1 MIDRMEWGGRWGWS
15 VWSTRALE
23 SLNNEQGVNSRT
35 SMFCD
40 VDDDADD
47 SHVHHRRRNFRM
59 IPEWKFR
66 FFGGMWNFIC
76 EYLLKASVIQ
86 SVRAHTNRSRRHMI
100 LNEFPFAAFVRL
112 LARIEIWIYILHS
125 CVCDNNRILHIAYV
139 SHERPFS
146 ANDVEDEKSHIDAW
160 MLPLPFFNNSTYGRT
175 KHHNQVQI
183 KWKLIDSKYDIRWNG
198 TIKWMT
204 TKITKWSIDRLHSMS
219 IQLAILEYIY
229 ILILMSGI
237 FMALLWNVTPQVSHT
252 ESKRCHRIDGRALKI
267 LLIVAW
273 KATIIALCP
282 FLFELNILFCD
293 RPLWKSRAYNTKN
306 STPEICVFQLRR
318 TNDAISL
325 RQTNY
330 ILFLLLYS
338 RLMFGQNRS
347 VKSWK
352 EWNCCAMRRMA
363 KKKMKEAIRKSIQ
376 FDWMNWS

>member
-1 MIDRMEWGGRWGWS
+1 MVSSRHGRWSIGWNGGADGDGAFGRQERS
-15 VWSTRALE
+15 NHWTMSKESTAVRRCFATLMMMPTIVTFTTDAE
-23 SLNNEQGVNSRT
+23 IFAWFQSENSG
-35 SMFCD
+35 FL
-40 VDDDADD
+40 
-47 SHVHHRRRNFRM
+47 
-59 IPEWKFR
+59 
-66 FFGGMWNFIC
+66 GGMWNFIC

-204 TKITKWSIDRLHSMS
+204 TKITKWSSDRLHSMS

-252 ESKRCHRIDGRALKI
+252 ESKR
-267 LLIVAW
+267 
-273 KATIIALCP
+273 
-282 FLFELNILFCD
+282 
-293 RPLWKSRAYNTKN
+293 
-306 STPEICVFQLRR
+306 
-318 TNDAISL
+318 
-325 RQTNY
+325 
-330 ILFLLLYS
+330 
-338 RLMFGQNRS
+338 
-347 VKSWK
+347 
-352 EWNCCAMRRMA
+352 
-363 KKKMKEAIRKSIQ
+363 
-376 FDWMNWS
+376 WSCT

>member
-125 CVCDNNRILHIAYV
+125 CVCDNNRILHIAY
-139 SHERPFS
+139 
-146 ANDVEDEKSHIDAW
+146 
-160 MLPLPFFNNSTYGRT
+160 
-175 KHHNQVQI
+175 
-183 KWKLIDSKYDIRWNG
+183 
-198 TIKWMT
+198 
-204 TKITKWSIDRLHSMS
+204 
-219 IQLAILEYIY
+219 
-229 ILILMSGI
+229 
-237 FMALLWNVTPQVSHT
+237 
-252 ESKRCHRIDGRALKI
+252 
-267 LLIVAW
+267 
-273 KATIIALCP
+273 
-282 FLFELNILFCD
+282 
-293 RPLWKSRAYNTKN
+293 
-306 STPEICVFQLRR
+306 
-318 TNDAISL
+318 
-325 RQTNY
+325 
-330 ILFLLLYS
+330 LLLMY
-338 RLMFGQNRS
+338 R
-347 VKSWK
+347 
-352 EWNCCAMRRMA
+352 MRDHLAQMMW
-363 KKKMKEAIRKSIQ
+363 KMKKVISMPGCCLSHSSTIPHMAAQNIIIKFKLSG
-376 FDWMNWS
+376 N